1 MRLISN
7 PQYIRDNYGF
17 DPYTNLLI
25 PNIRMDSPLMATPV
39 VASTCT
45 GEYVLSRQQELG
57 SLLSQGVPMD
67 RIRLFEGYV
76 TLDPAL
82 KSTRSATS
90 FSAAV
95 AELPKPNED
104 VAVDEGFPYSRFLA
118 LKAAGL
124 NVHIEDNNNPAPPV
138 IAYRIDTNAV
148 LQEFRQIRAQGTG
161 AARALV
167 EALPQLEGLQDEF
180 TDTIDTRYS
189 LLEKIAAD
197 DGVTAV
203 LSSARPNFS
212 ELTGFAARE
221 GLHALWIRGTGRLYV
236 IAPATDY
243 AVPGVPAGTYDNL
256 AAAILSLT
264 GGGATGVEEH
274 WIGAATATAL
284 HRDGLDLVPM
294 SIELG
299 KWRDLRDH
307 EDLPFQLIAAR
318 ASTHCIAGALK
329 HAEETIAKRGY
340 ITENETHLKYR
351 ELIHRFRAEHAI
363 PFALEPFFVNLHA
376 ANRSLYPG
384 PPTDF
389 RITTASGSVK
399 LDAGLKVT
407 HNGIV
412 LATSDMARSLVT
424 TKEARE
430 GYELFLKVVRKD
442 IIGAL
447 HEGKDCEVV
456 HREAVQAILAHRER
470 LIELNLLAEET
481 DFAAEYGKRN
491 VGHLMGKQ
499 ESFGLE
505 FKPGHPFALPARSL
519 GAAEIQWSFGNYS
532 IGAEDMWYIG
542 ADRVYNTT
550 I

>member
-17 DPYTNLLI
+17 DPFANLLI

-39 VASTCT
+39 VAATDA

-82 KSTRSATS
+82 KSTRSAKS
-90 FSAAV
+90 FAAAV
-95 AELPKPNED
+95 EELARPGEA
-104 VAVDEGFPYSRFLA
+104 VAVDGGFPYSRYLA
-118 LKAAGL
+118 LKDAGL
-124 NVHIEDNNNPAPPV
+124 DVRIEEHGTTAAV
-138 IAYRIDTNAV
+138 VAYRLDTGAV
-148 LQEFRQIRAQGTG
+148 LRDFRAIRARGIG

-167 EALPQLEGLQDEF
+167 ESLPQLDGIQDEF
-180 TDTIDTRYS
+180 TDAVDSRYS
-189 LLEKIAAD
+189 LLEKIAAEN
-197 DGVTAV
+197 GVAAV

-221 GLHALWIRGTGRLYV
+221 GLHALWVGGTGELYV
-236 IAPATDY
+236 IGPATDY
-243 AVPGVPAGTYDNL
+243 SIPGVPTGTYSSL
-256 AAAILSLT
+256 SAAIRSLA
-264 GGGATGVEEH
+264 GDGATGIEEH
-274 WIGAATATAL
+274 RLGAATADAL
-284 HRDGLDLVPM
+284 HGAGVELAPL
-294 SIELG
+294 SLELG

-318 ASTHCIAGALK
+318 ASTYCISGALK
-329 HAEETIAKRGY
+329 HAEETIAERGY
-340 ITENETHLKYR
+340 ITENEAHAKYR
-351 ELIHRFRAEHAI
+351 ELIHAFRAEHGI

-376 ANRSLYPG
+376 ADRSLYPG

-389 RITTASGSVK
+389 RITAGSGSVK

-407 HNGIV
+407 HNGVV

-424 TKEARE
+424 TDEARE
-430 GYELFLKVVRKD
+430 GYEFFLKVVRED

-447 HEGKDCEVV
+447 HAGKDCEVV
-456 HREAVQAILAHRER
+456 HREAVEAVLAHRQR